1 MKSKESRPYLGF
13 LKEYA
18 FKKKLLP
25 SYILTIATIVLT
37 AGVSLVRPELQGK
50 VIDDLGNPHS
60 TSLSAFMLLLVV
72 FLGMLLLN
80 YLSLSL
86 IYRYELKNELKGEI
100 NYESIGSK
108 KYKKILWK
116 GA

>member
-50 VIDDLGNPHS
+50 
-60 TSLSAFMLLLVV
+60 
-72 FLGMLLLN
+72 
-80 YLSLSL
+80 
-86 IYRYELKNELKGEI
+86 
-100 NYESIGSK
+100 
-108 KYKKILWK
+108 
-116 GA
+116 

>member
-50 VIDDLGNPHS
+50 VIDDLGIHIVP
-60 TSLSAFMLLLVV
+60 V
-72 FLGMLLLN
+72 
-80 YLSLSL
+80 YLRLCSFWWCSWAC
-86 IYRYELKNELKGEI
+86 YC
-100 NYESIGSK
+100 
-108 KYKKILWK
+108 
-116 GA
+116 

>member
-50 VIDDLGNPHS
+50 VIDDLGHVTAELP
-60 TSLSAFMLLLVV
+60 
-72 FLGMLLLN
+72 
-80 YLSLSL
+80 
-86 IYRYELKNELKGEI
+86 YELCTALYRGCYFGRDSSRYATKGRR
-100 NYESIGSK
+100 
-108 KYKKILWK
+108 
-116 GA
+116 

>member
-60 TSLSAFMLLLVV
+60 TV
-72 FLGMLLLN
+72 
-80 YLSLSL
+80 YLRLCSFWWCSWAC
-86 IYRYELKNELKGEI
+86 YC
-100 NYESIGSK
+100 
-108 KYKKILWK
+108 
-116 GA
+116 